1 MLLLVNNF
9 DSSSIP
15 CRCWDLPQTDA
26 IGSHFFYNLRLI
38 IGPVTTL
45 KLLVHNLRF
54 LLRIA
59 AFLLALMLVLPFVIM
74 GILLAKLFRNRDINE
89 FLLVYWSR
97 LLCFICGLKV
107 YVHGVKPAAPVFI
120 VANHVSWLDIPIIHS
135 LMLAGFVAKSEIK
148 YWPIIGWVTM
158 VGDTLFLKRGSAE
171 SRKGVINQIK
181 KRLNHGR
188 SVAVFPEG
196 TVTDGSYL
204 RTFHRQLIHAAVET
218 RTPILPVAIKFLNRD
233 GSRNDQVGFLNDEL
247 FITHVWRILS
257 LPNSTVEIHC
267 GEPVTDF
274 ESGARAVTLA
284 SRSYIEQE
292 LLKNDYMS
300 ASHQA

>member
-1 MLLLVNNF
+1 MVF
-9 DSSSIP
+9 
-15 CRCWDLPQTDA
+15 
-26 IGSHFFYNLRLI
+26 
-38 IGPVTTL
+38 
-45 KLLVHNLRF
+45 
-54 LLRIA
+54 
-59 AFLLALMLVLPFVIM
+59 VLPFVIF
-74 GILLAKLFRNRDINE
+74 GILLAKIFRNRDTNE

-107 YVHGVKPAAPVFI
+107 YVHGHKPKSPVLL

-148 YWPIIGWVTM
+148 YWPILGWITM
-158 VGDTLFLKRGSAE
+158 VGDTLFLKRGSAK

-181 KRLNHGR
+181 KRLNDGR

-218 RTPILPVAIKFLNRD
+218 KTPILPVAIKFLKAD
-233 GSRNDQVGFLNDEL
+233 GTRNDQVGFLNDEFFL
-247 FITHVWRILS
+247 AHVWRVLS

-267 GEPVTDF
+267 GAVVTDF
-274 ESGARAVTLA
+274 DLGARQVTLQA
-284 SRSYIEQE
+284 RAYVEQE
-292 LLKNDYMS
+292 LKNNDYMS
-300 ASHQA
+300 ATHKA